1 VLAPPA
7 LTIPA
12 LRPVHASGPGPGAI
26 SVIALSTVLLA
37 ATIAVVS
44 LVLVRRTG

>member
-12 LRPVHASGPGPGAI
+12 ISPAHASGPGPGTI

-44 LVLVRRTG
+44 LVRVRRTG

>member
-12 LRPVHASGPGPGAI
+12 VSLVHASGPGPGAI
-26 SVIALSTVLLA
+26 SVIALSTVLMA
-37 ATIAVVS
+37 ATIAVIS

>member
-12 LRPVHASGPGPGAI
+12 VSPVHASGPGPGTI
-26 SVIALSTVLLA
+26 SVIALSTVLVA
-37 ATIAVVS
+37 ATIAVIS